1 MTDALRLSAMALAM
15 LNITTSQQETLWPSH
30 RTHAANDLASPT
42 KRKNRDKVKAAR
54 KQKHRS
60 KK

>member
-1 MTDALRLSAMALAM
+1 MGDALRMSAMALAM
-15 LNITTSQQETLWPSH
+15 MNIASPQETYWPSH
-30 RTHAANDLASPT
+30 RIHAANDLTSPS
-42 KRKNRDKVKAAR
+42 KRKHRDKVKAAR